1 MLWYF
6 NNNCNGVN
14 KMTRKDYI
22 KFANLLTSWKLK
34 GYVNQ
39 EGVFF
44 NMISD
49 LNTLFKEDNGRFQP
63 NKFINYIA
71 VKVEKAQKELQ

>member
-22 KFANLLTSWKLK
+22 KFADLFIKLIKDKKWNGINGATEQQLLQ
-34 GYVNQ
+34 G
-39 EGVFF
+39 
-44 NMISD
+44 
-49 LNTLFKEDNGRFQP
+49 
-63 NKFINYIA
+63 FINIFQTDNSRFSADRFLNYINGYT
-71 VKVEKAQKELQ
+71 EELNK